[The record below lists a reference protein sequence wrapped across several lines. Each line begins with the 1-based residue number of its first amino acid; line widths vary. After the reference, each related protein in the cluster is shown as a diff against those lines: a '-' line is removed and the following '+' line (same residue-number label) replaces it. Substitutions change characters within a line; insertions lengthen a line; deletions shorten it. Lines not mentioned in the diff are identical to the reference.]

1 MFINIPFHEILLLF
15 SFYNSFILAKYF
27 PIKISQ
33 NSFIVLN
40 NVILKAIYILRILSK
55 NII

>member
-55 NII
+55 HII